1 MATQKDVDTFV
12 EAARSFVQRSLG
24 LEGVELDRSEESL
37 AFVDHYAEGARES
50 QLKDE
55 LLALV
60 APALGAYL
68 GEVAIAKFGG
78 QWVLEGE
85 DPSEWRVELQPVPLR
100 FWPVGMAAEA
110 LRGDEVEG
118 YDASFAVFGPSAST
132 LMSLLREQLARVP
145 PVEPE
150 YYYSLTGRLETLT
163 HAVEVLTTMLAHV
176 KDAENA
182 PATDGDGSDED

>member
-1 MATQKDVDTFV
+1 MASQKDVDTFV
-12 EAARSFVQRSLG
+12 EAAKSFIQRSI
-24 LEGVELDRSEESL
+24 GVELDRSEESL
-37 AFVDHYAEGARES
+37 AFVDHYTQTARDG

-78 QWVLEGE
+78 KWVLEGE
-85 DPSEWRVELQPVPLR
+85 DPSEWRVELDPVPLR

-132 LMSLLREQLARVP
+132 LMGELREQLARVP

-163 HAVEVLTTMLAHV
+163 HAVDVLTTLIANA
-176 KDAENA
+176 KEPEASDDDAE
-182 PATDGDGSDED
+182 D

>member
-1 MATQKDVDTFV
+1 MGSQKDVDTFV
-12 EAARSFVQRSLG
+12 EAARSFVQRTL
-24 LEGVELDRSEESL
+24 GVELDRSEESL
-37 AFVDHYAEGARES
+37 AFVDHYAKSARDS

-78 QWVLEGE
+78 AWVLEGE
-85 DPSEWRVELQPVPLR
+85 DPSEWRVELTPVPLR

-118 YDASFAVFGPSAST
+118 YDASFTVFGPSASALT
-132 LMSLLREQLARVP
+132 AELREQLARVP
-145 PVEPE
+145 PVETD
-150 YYYSLTGRLETLT
+150 YFYSLTGRLETLT
-163 HAVEVLTTMLAHV
+163 HAVDVLTTLVANA
-176 KDAENA
+176 KERANA
-182 PATDGDGSDED
+182 PTPDDDEDEN